1 MTLTMGTRIKLPS
14 MAMAPATMED
24 PNNGTKIFKT
34 VMPTPKI
41 KLIQTAAL
49 VTRFQYK
56 PYMKGAKKAP
66 AKAPQEIPISCA
78 MKVGGLRAKIT
89 ERTMKKMIKPLMQS
103 IFLFSLI
110 FLTTAP
116 LIKSRVKVE
125 LEVKTKDAKVDME
138 AESTKT
144 ITMPIM
150 ISGVLESMKGMIPS

>member
-1 MTLTMGTRIKLPS
+1 
-14 MAMAPATMED
+14 
-24 PNNGTKIFKT
+24 
-34 VMPTPKI
+34 
-41 KLIQTAAL
+41 
-49 VTRFQYK
+49 
-56 PYMKGAKKAP
+56 
-66 AKAPQEIPISCA
+66 
-78 MKVGGLRAKIT
+78 
-89 ERTMKKMIKPLMQS
+89 MKKMIKPLMQS